1 LSVLAPE
8 HVEELIFKFFLNVTD
23 KESLMRPAADFI
35 SSWKMAIKLTSIK
48 LKV

>member
-1 LSVLAPE
+1 
-8 HVEELIFKFFLNVTD
+8 VEKLLFKFFLNVTD